1 MLLASNLMAA
11 RQQMAFTL
19 GVHIIL
25 VPFGVAF
32 PFITLI
38 ANYRAIKHADA
49 DALRLA
55 RRWSKVMAVLFA
67 VGAVTGTVLS
77 FEMGL
82 LWPGLFDRFGAVI
95 GVPFAIEGLFFFLEA
110 IFIAIYIYGWTR
122 LSPWAHFWSGVP
134 IVLSGIGGAFAVV
147 TANGWMNQPSGF
159 TLRADGTVTNVHPLA
174 AIFNAATKYEV
185 PHMLLAAYMVAG
197 FVVASVY
204 AVAMLKGRRDRY
216 HRLGFN
222 IAFAVAAIAAPLQI
236 AVGDYAAR
244 AVHDDQP
251 AKFAAMELVTETG
264 TNRAL
269 HLGGVLVDGKVRGAI
284 TIPGLDSILA
294 GGSRATKVVGL
305 DDVPADER
313 PPANLVHL
321 SFQAMVAIGF
331 ALLGLAAWFGLA
343 WWRRK
348 TVPASPWFLRGAA
361 AAGLASVAALEAGWV
376 TTELGRQPWIAYK
389 LMRTSEAVTHVGG
402 VWVSYGIIVVLYAA
416 VITGAIFVLR
426 HMARRWRDEELSDL
440 EVPYGPRPQ
449 LMADAP

>member
-1 MLLASNLMAA
+1 MMLASNLMAA

-38 ANYRAIKHADA
+38 ANYRAIKNADP

-95 GVPFAIEGLFFFLEA
+95 GIPFAIEGLFFFLEA

-134 IVLSGIGGAFAVV
+134 IVLSGIGGAFSVV

-159 TLRADGTVTNVHPLA
+159 TLRPDGTITNVRPLA

-216 HRLGFN
+216 HRLGFT

-236 AVGDYAAR
+236 GVGDYAAR
-244 AVHDDQP
+244 AIHDEQP
-251 AKFAAMELVTETG
+251 TKFAAMELVTETG

-305 DDVPADER
+305 NDVPADER

-331 ALLGLAAWFGLA
+331 ALVGLAAWFGLA

-348 TVPASPWFLRGAA
+348 TLPASPWFLRGAG
-361 AAGLASVAALEAGWV
+361 AAGVASVAALEAGWV

-402 VWVSYGIIVVLYAA
+402 VWVSYGIIVSLYAA
-416 VITGAIFVLR
+416 VITGAVVVLR
-426 HMARRWRDEELSDL
+426 HMARRWRDEELSDDG
-440 EVPYGPRPQ
+440 VPYGPRPQ
-449 LMADAP
+449 LIVDAP

>member
-1 MLLASNLMAA
+1 MMLASNLMAA

-38 ANYRAIKHADA
+38 ANYRAIKNADP

-95 GVPFAIEGLFFFLEA
+95 GIPFAIEGLFFFLEA

-134 IVLSGIGGAFAVV
+134 IVLSGIGGAFSVV

-159 TLRADGTVTNVHPLA
+159 TLQADGTVTNVRPLA

-216 HRLGFN
+216 HRLGFT
-222 IAFAVAAIAAPLQI
+222 IAFTVAAIATPFQI

-269 HLGGVLVDGKVRGAI
+269 HLGGVLVDGNVRGAI

-294 GGSRATKVVGL
+294 GGSRATRVVGL
-305 DDVPADER
+305 DDVPVDER

-331 ALLGLAAWFGLA
+331 ALVGLAAWFGLG

-361 AAGLASVAALEAGWV
+361 AAGVASVAALEAGWV

-416 VITGAIFVLR
+416 VITGAVVVLR
-426 HMARRWRDEELSDL
+426 HMARRWREEELSDHD
-440 EVPYGPRPQ
+440 VPYGPRPQ
-449 LMADAP
+449 LKADAP

>member
-38 ANYRAIKHADA
+38 ANYRAIKHGDA

-95 GVPFAIEGLFFFLEA
+95 GIPFAIEGLFFFLEA

-122 LSPWAHFWSGVP
+122 LSPWAHLWSGVP

-159 TLRADGTVTNVHPLA
+159 TLRADGTVTNVRPLA

-216 HRLGFN
+216 HRLGFT

-269 HLGGVLVDGKVRGAI
+269 HVGGVLVDGKVRGAI

-294 GGSRATKVVGL
+294 GGSRATRVVGL

-331 ALLGLAAWFGLA
+331 ALVGLAAWFGLA

-348 TVPASPWFLRGAA
+348 TIPASPWFLRGAA
-361 AAGLASVAALEAGWV
+361 AAGVASVAALEAGWV

-416 VITGAIFVLR
+416 VITGAVVVLR
-426 HMARRWRDEELSDL
+426 HMARRWRDEELSDH
-440 EVPYGPRPQ
+440 EVPYGPRRQ
-449 LMADAP
+449 LMMDAP